1 MPVVPTALRRR
12 RLTTACSLAAATAL
26 LIGGLA
32 GCDPDEPTPPP
43 TVASS
48 ANAPGT
54 TANPTSAAPTPSPTP
69 TRSSQQEKDT
79 AAIKQAVL
87 DYYVTYNKVRMHP
100 DSNVEALK
108 QVAAAELLQVE
119 LGAMKEW
126 RAKGWRS
133 TKAVQVENLDIQSDT
148 QQDEQA
154 TATYCVN
161 STGVDVVD
169 RKGKSQVVKGRPD
182 YFPTITQL
190 EKRNGHWI
198 PVRERD
204 GGNSCDN

>member
-87 DYYVTYNKVRMHP
+87 DFRAVTERLSMSP
-100 DSNVEALK
+100 DADVNQLK
-108 QVAAAELLQVE
+108 SVAAGALLEVE
-119 LGAMKEW
+119 LNMYREW
-126 RAKGWRS
+126 RAKGWKA
-133 TKAVQVENLDIQSDT
+133 TKAVKIENLKVGSIT
-148 QQDEQA
+148 AKTA
-154 TATYCVN
+154 TATYCAN
-161 STGVDVVD
+161 SSGVDVVD
-169 RKGKSQVVKGRPD
+169 RNGKSQVVEGRPD
-182 YFPTITQL
+182 FFP
-190 EKRNGHWI
+190 KRVKLNRTKSGKWMPTGQTTEGHA
-198 PVRERD
+198 
-204 GGNSCDN
+204 CDAH